1 MSYLKSP
8 ALKDLSKLSYVP
20 TDSGS
25 EFQDDFVLDYDT
37 QGVPVLKKV
46 GVINLQAKIQADL
59 ESTDLRLV
67 VSSIISSGV
76 DLASI
81 PVSFDPD
88 VVDIV
93 ETQRAT
99 PHEIAQ
105 ALMDFEKNKTLLEE
119 YLAEKKKKE
128 EAASSEHNDDN
139 GGDGND

>member
-25 EFQDDFVLDYDT
+25 EFQDDFVLDYDA

-88 VVDIV
+88 VVDVV

-105 ALMDFEKNKTLLEE
+105 ALMNFEKNKTLIEE

-128 EAASSEHNDDN
+128 DSSSEHTDDN